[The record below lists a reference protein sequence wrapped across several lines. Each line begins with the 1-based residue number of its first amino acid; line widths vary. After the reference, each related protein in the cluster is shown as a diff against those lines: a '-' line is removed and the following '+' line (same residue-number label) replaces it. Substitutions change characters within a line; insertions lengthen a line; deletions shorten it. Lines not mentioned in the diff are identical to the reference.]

1 MAQFKNHIAISG
13 NLVGDMR
20 IVKTQAKLKD
30 GSPFLIAEGTLALN
44 GVGENAT
51 PTFVQVQVT
60 GYNAKNLIDNGKHL
74 KGQNF
79 GVFGTLVQEKFID
92 KNHVQQYKTKVV
104 ADDIMFG
111 KSYFANM
118 NQVTLYG
125 HAAAD
130 PTFKQKGDVQ
140 HARVAIGNTIYDSR
154 KKEQV
159 TSYFNIVAFGQRAGV
174 LAKYVQ
180 KGEGVIVTGRLHSS
194 SYEKSQPDGS
204 VVKQYNLDVIANEI
218 IFAQRK
224 EKDQVAVANNNEV
237 THEETTAP
245 AYNPAYQRQVEV
257 DNSETTTSP
266 LSGTPYNFVEEDLPF

>member
-1 MAQFKNHIAISG
+1 MAQFKNSVIISG
-13 NLVGDMR
+13 NLVSDMR
-20 IVKTQAKLKD
+20 IVETKATLKD

-79 GVFGTLVQEKFID
+79 GVFGTLVQEKFVD

-125 HAAAD
+125 HAAAA
-130 PTFKQKGDVQ
+130 PSFNQKGDVQ
-140 HARVAIGNTIYDSR
+140 HARIAIGNTIYDSR

-159 TSYFNIVAFGQRAGV
+159 TSYFNIVAFGQRAEV
-174 LAKYVQ
+174 LSKYVQ
-180 KGEGVIVTGRLHSS
+180 KGDGVIVTGRLHSS
-194 SYEKSQPDGS
+194 SYDKTQPDGS
-204 VVKQYNLDVIANEI
+204 IVKQYNLDVIANEI
-218 IFAQRK
+218 TFAQRK
-224 EKDQVAVANNNEV
+224 EKNQVTNDNDVS
-237 THEETTAP
+237 HEETAP
-245 AYNPAYQRQVEV
+245 TTPAYQGQGQVEV
-257 DNSETTTSP
+257 DYSKTTTSP
-266 LSGTPYNFVEEDLPF
+266 LAGTPYNFVEEDLPF

>member
-1 MAQFKNHIAISG
+1 MAQFKNSVIVSG
-13 NLVGDMR
+13 NLVSDMR
-20 IVKTQAKLKD
+20 IVETKATLKD

-79 GVFGTLVQEKFID
+79 GVFGTLIQEGYKKDGVQR
-92 KNHVQQYKTKVV
+92 YKTKVI

-125 HAAAD
+125 HAAVE
-130 PTFKQKGDVQ
+130 PTLNQKGDIQ
-140 HARVAIGNTIYDSR
+140 HSHLPIGNTIYDSR
-154 KKEQV
+154 KKKQL
-159 TSYFNIVAFGQRAGV
+159 TSYFNIVAFGQRASV

-180 KGEGVIVTGRLHSS
+180 KGDGVIVTGRLHSS
-194 SYEKSQPDGS
+194 SYDKSQPDGS
-204 VVKQYNLDVIANEI
+204 VVKKYNLDVIANEI
-218 IFAQRK
+218 TFAQRK
-224 EKDQVAVANNNEV
+224 EKDSAPNYAV
-237 THEETTAP
+237 HEETIPTAAP
-245 AYNPAYQRQVEV
+245 TDNSTYQGEVEV
-257 DNSETTTSP
+257 DHSETTTSP
-266 LSGTPYNFVEEDLPF
+266 LAGTPYNFVEEDLPF